1 MRRPPID
8 VRPRPPQRAPR
19 NRVGLIISAAVL
31 FFLLTS
37 LRGIA
42 SFFTD
47 FLWFGEL
54 GLVSVWKGVLGAKI
68 GLSLVFTG
76 AFFLLLW
83 LNLVI
88 ADRIAPRFRPAGP
101 EDETVARYQEVVG
114 PYAAKVRVAVAG
126 LFALIAGTGMGGQWR
141 NWILFRNSVP
151 FGTPDPLFGRDISFF
166 VFRLPF
172 MADAVNWLFVAL
184 VLTLVMTVVAH
195 YLNGG
200 IRLQA
205 PIQRTTPQVKAH
217 VSVLLGLLAL
227 TKAADYYLRQFELS
241 FSRRGFVEGAGFT
254 DVNAQLPAL
263 RLLTLIMAAAFLLF
277 IVNIWRRGWALP
289 VIAILVWGVVA
300 VAAGAAYP
308 AFVQTFRVKPA
319 ENAREREF
327 IDRNISATRAA
338 LGLGE
343 VGATP
348 FAAESELTA
357 QDLVANAP
365 TVRNVRLWD
374 PNTIEDTYRNLQ
386 EIRQYYQFS
395 DVDIDR
401 YVMEG
406 ETRQVVLSVRGLNP
420 ADIPGNSWVN
430 NHLQYTH
437 GYGAVLSS
445 ANAVDA
451 QGRPDFLVRDIPPQ
465 GSIGITEPR
474 VYFSED
480 LGGYAI
486 VRSKQREI
494 DFQTPDGRDQTSRYG
509 GKGGVPLSSFLR
521 RGAFFLRF
529 ADQNLLLSSQ
539 ITPESRVIFN
549 RDIGTRVRAAAPF
562 LAFDSDPYPVILGG
576 RISWVQDAYT
586 ATDRYPYAQSVDTA
600 GLRAGSDLAGGRFNY
615 VRNSVKV
622 TIDAYSGEMRF
633 YLFDEGGRDPLAQA
647 YAKAFPEMFSPGS
660 EMPEELRN
668 HLRYPEDLFRLQ
680 ANMFGRYHVTDP
692 DSFYRGN
699 DAWDIAQDPG
709 TGRVSEQLRA
719 TAPTP
724 PAGGPGGPG
733 GAPSGAPPLT
743 RARLERIEPTYLLLR
758 LPGDDDLSFTLLQP
772 FVPSSQSDQQINL
785 TAFLT
790 ARSDPGSYGKLQA
803 FVMPR
808 GEQVDG
814 PLVVNNA
821 IQSETTI
828 ATQLTQLDQRGSKA
842 IYGQVQLI
850 PIEDSILYVRP
861 LYVTSE
867 QTNIP
872 EVKRVIVVFG
882 GRAVMRPTLKE
893 ALTEL
898 FGDAPA
904 TLEAG
909 GEDVVPPPP
918 SGGVLPTDVASLLER
933 AEAAYEDAEEALR
946 AGDLATYQRRNRE
959 AADLIGQA
967 RDALATRGQGGGGT
981 TTTTAAPS
989 SA

>member
-1 MRRPPID
+1 MRRPPVD
-8 VRPRPPQRAPR
+8 VRSRPARPAPR
-19 NRVGLIISAAVL
+19 SRVGLIISAAVL

-42 SFFTD
+42 GFFTD
-47 FLWFGEL
+47 FLWFDEV
-54 GLVSVWKGVLGAKI
+54 GLVSVWRGVLGAKI
-68 GLSLVFTG
+68 GLSLVFTV

-88 ADRIAPRFRPAGP
+88 ADRIAPRFLPSGP

-114 PYAAKVRVAVAG
+114 PYVDKVRLGVAA
-126 LFALIAGTGMGGQWR
+126 LFALIGGAGMGGQWR
-141 NWILFRNSVP
+141 NWILFRNAVP
-151 FGTPDPLFGRDISFF
+151 FGTVDPLFGRDISFF

-172 MADAVNWLFVAL
+172 LGDAVNWLFVTL
-184 VLTLVMTVVAH
+184 VLTLVLTVVAH

-289 VIAILVWGVVA
+289 VIAVLVWGVVSL
-300 VAAGAAYP
+300 AAGTAYP

-327 IDRNISATRAA
+327 IDRNIQATRAA
-338 LGLGE
+338 LGLGD
-343 VGATP
+343 VVATP
-348 FAAESELTA
+348 FPADNELSA
-357 QDLVANAP
+357 GDLVANSA

-374 PNTIEDTYRNLQ
+374 PNTIEDTYRKLQ

-401 YVMEG
+401 YEVGG

-445 ANAVDA
+445 ANAVDD
-451 QGRPDFLVRDIPPQ
+451 QGRPDFLVRDVPPQ
-465 GSIGITEPR
+465 GLVDIREPR
-474 VYFSED
+474 VYFSEN

-486 VRSKQREI
+486 VKTRQPEI
-494 DFQTPDGRDQTSRYG
+494 DFQTPEGDDQTSRYAG
-509 GKGGVPLSSFLR
+509 DGGVALSSWLR
-521 RGAFFLRF
+521 RSAFFLRF
-529 ADQNLLLSSQ
+529 ADQNILLSSQ
-539 ITPESRVIFN
+539 ITAESRVIFN
-549 RDIGTRVRAAAPF
+549 RDIRQRVRVAAPF
-562 LAFDSDPYPVILGG
+562 LAYDSDPYPVVLDG
-576 RISWVQDAYT
+576 RLVWVQDAYT
-586 ATDRYPYAQSVDTA
+586 ATDRYPYAQTVENGALGSE
-600 GLRAGSDLAGGRFNY
+600 SDLADGRFNY

-622 TIDAYSGEMRF
+622 TVDAYSGEMRF
-633 YLFDEGGRDPLAQA
+633 YLFDEAAPDPLVRA
-647 YAKAFPEMFSPGS
+647 YANAFPALFSPAS
-660 EMPEELRN
+660 EMPKELRD
-668 HLRYPEDLFRLQ
+668 HLRYPEDLFRVQ
-680 ANMFGRYHVTDP
+680 ANMFGRYHVTDA

-709 TGRVSEQLRA
+709 TGRASEQLRA

-724 PAGGPGGPG
+724 PAGQEAGSARAAALGG
-733 GAPSGAPPLT
+733 
-743 RARLERIEPTYLLLR
+743 ARLERIEPTYLLLR
-758 LPGDDDLSFTLLQP
+758 LPGDEALSFTILQP
-772 FVPSSQSDQQINL
+772 FVPASQSDQQINL

-808 GEQVDG
+808 GEQIDG

-821 IQSETTI
+821 IQSEPAI
-828 ATQLTQLDQRGSKA
+828 ATELTQLDQRGSKA
-842 IYGQVQLI
+842 IYGQVQMI
-850 PIEDSILYVRP
+850 PLEDSILYVRP

-867 QTNIP
+867 QTNLP

-882 GRAVMRPTLKE
+882 GKAVMRTTLKE
-893 ALTEL
+893 SLTAL
-898 FGDAPA
+898 FGDAPE

-909 GEDVVPPPP
+909 AGDGGQAPPADDA
-918 SGGVLPTDVASLLER
+918 LPTADIAVLLER
-933 AEAAYEDAEEALR
+933 AEAAYREAEAALR
-946 AGDLATYQRRNRE
+946 DGDLATYQRKNKE
-959 AADLIGQA
+959 AGQLISEA
-967 RDALATRGQGGGGT
+967 RRLAGAGAT
-981 TTTTAAPS
+981 TTTTVAN

>member
-8 VRPRPPQRAPR
+8 VRSRPPQRTPR
-19 NRVGLIISAAVL
+19 SRVGLIVSAAVL

-42 SFFTD
+42 GFFTD
-47 FLWFGEL
+47 FLWFDEL

-76 AFFLLLW
+76 TFFLLLW

-114 PYAAKVRVAVAG
+114 PYAGKVRVAVAA

-151 FGTPDPLFGRDISFF
+151 FGTRDPLFDRDISFF

-227 TKAADYYLRQFELS
+227 TKAADYYLRQFELT
-241 FSRRGFVEGAGFT
+241 FSRRGFVEGAGYT

-300 VAAGAAYP
+300 LAAGTLYP
-308 AFVQTFRVKPA
+308 AFVQSFRVKPA

-327 IDRNISATRAA
+327 IDRNINATRAA
-338 LGLGE
+338 LNLGD
-343 VGATP
+343 VRSTP
-348 FAAESELTA
+348 FPADPDLTA
-357 QDLVANAP
+357 EDLAGNAP
-365 TVRNVRLWD
+365 SVRNVRLWD
-374 PNTIEDTYRNLQ
+374 PSIIENTYRNLQ

-401 YVMEG
+401 YVLDD

-430 NHLQYTH
+430 SHLQYTH

-465 GSIGITEPR
+465 GEIDITEPR

-486 VRSKQREI
+486 VRTKQREI
-494 DFQTPDGRDQTSRYG
+494 DFQTAEGQDQTSRYG

-539 ITPESRVIFN
+539 ITQESRVIFN
-549 RDIGTRVRAAAPF
+549 RDIRERVRLAAPF
-562 LAFDSDPYPVILGG
+562 LSYDSDPYPVILAG
-576 RISWVQDAYT
+576 RIVWVQDAYT
-586 ATDRYPYAQSVDTA
+586 TTDRYPYAQSAETA
-600 GLRAGSDLAGGRFNY
+600 GLRAGGDLGGGHFNY

-633 YLFDEGGRDPLAQA
+633 YLFDEGAPDPLVRA
-647 YAKAFPEMFSPGS
+647 YARAFPEMFSPAS
-660 EMPEELRN
+660 EMPEDLRS
-668 HLRYPEDLFRLQ
+668 HLRYPEDLFRVQ

-719 TAPTP
+719 TTPTAPGGG
-724 PAGGPGGPG
+724 AGGAAT
-733 GAPSGAPPLT
+733 GATPLA
-743 RARLERIEPTYLLLR
+743 RSRLERIEPTYLLLR
-758 LPGDDDLSFTLLQP
+758 LPGDEGLSFTLLQP

-790 ARSDPGSYGKLQA
+790 ARSDAGSYGTLEA
-803 FVMPR
+803 FVVPR

-821 IQSETTI
+821 IQSKPEI
-828 ATQLTQLDQRGSKA
+828 AQQLTQLDQRGSKA

-872 EVKRVIVVFG
+872 ELQRVIVVFG
-882 GRAVMRPTLKE
+882 GNAVMRPTLQE
-893 ALTEL
+893 SLTEL
-898 FGDAPA
+898 FGGAPRTLEVGGGDGPPAPA
-904 TLEAG
+904 GAG
-909 GEDVVPPPP
+909 AVT
-918 SGGVLPTDVASLLER
+918 TDI
-933 AEAAYEDAEEALR
+933 AA
-946 AGDLATYQRRNRE
+946 
-959 AADLIGQA
+959 
-967 RDALATRGQGGGGT
+967 
-981 TTTTAAPS
+981 
-989 SA
+989 

>member
-1 MRRPPID
+1 M
-8 VRPRPPQRAPR
+8 VA
-19 NRVGLIISAAVL
+19 AAVL

-37 LRGIA
+37 LRGVA
-42 SFFTD
+42 GFFTD
-47 FLWFGEL
+47 FLWFEEL
-54 GLVSVWKGVLGAKI
+54 GLVSVWQGVLGAKI
-68 GLSLVFTG
+68 GLSLVFTA

-114 PYAAKVRVAVAG
+114 PYAGKVRVGVAA
-126 LFALIAGTGMGGQWR
+126 LFALIAGTGMAVQWR
-141 NWILFRNSVP
+141 NWILFRNAVP
-151 FGTPDPLFGRDISFF
+151 FGRTDPLFGRDISFF

-172 MADAVNWLFVAL
+172 LADAVNWLFVAL

-227 TKAADYYLRQFELS
+227 AKAADYYLRQFELS
-241 FSRRGFVEGAGFT
+241 YSRRGFVEGAGFT

-289 VIAILVWGVVA
+289 VIAVLVWGVVA
-300 VAAGAAYP
+300 LAAGAMYP

-319 ENAREREF
+319 ENAREREY
-327 IDRNISATRAA
+327 IDRNIKATRAA
-338 LGLGE
+338 LNLGD
-343 VGATP
+343 VGATQFP
-348 FAAESELTA
+348 ADEQLTA
-357 QDLVANAP
+357 ADLAANAA
-365 TVRNVRLWD
+365 TIRNVRLWD

-401 YVMEG
+401 YDIDG

-420 ADIPGNSWVN
+420 AEIPGNSWVN

-451 QGRPDFLVRDIPPQ
+451 QGRPDFVVRDIPPQ
-465 GSIGITEPR
+465 GSIDITEPR

-486 VRSKQREI
+486 ARTRQPEI
-494 DFQTPDGRDQTSRYG
+494 DYQSPEGKDETSRYE

-521 RGAFFLRF
+521 RAAFFLRF
-529 ADQNLLLSSQ
+529 ADQNILVSSQ
-539 ITPESRVIFN
+539 ITSESKVIFN
-549 RDIGTRVRAAAPF
+549 RDIRARVRLAAPF
-562 LAFDSDPYPVILGG
+562 LAYDSDPYPVILGG
-576 RISWVQDAYT
+576 RILWVQDAYT
-586 ATDRYPYAQSVDTA
+586 VTDRYPYAQSVDTQ
-600 GLRAGSDLAGGRFNY
+600 GLRPGGDLAGANFNY

-633 YLFDEGGRDPLAQA
+633 YLFDQDSPDPLVRA
-647 YAKAFPEMFSPGS
+647 YAKAFPTMFSPSS
-660 EMPEELRN
+660 EMPEELRS
-668 HLRYPEDLFRLQ
+668 HLRYPEDLFRVQ
-680 ANMFGRYHVTDP
+680 ANMFGRYHVTDA

-709 TGRVSEQLRA
+709 TGRASEQLRA
-719 TAPTP
+719 TTPT
-724 PAGGPGGPG
+724 APGGPG
-733 GAPSGAPPLT
+733 GAAVVPIG
-743 RARLERIEPTYLLLR
+743 RGRLERIEPTYLLLR
-758 LPGDDDLSFTLLQP
+758 LPGEEELSFTILQP
-772 FVPSSQSDQQINL
+772 FVPSSQNDQQINL

-790 ARSDPGSYGKLQA
+790 ARSDPGSYGKLNA
-803 FVMPR
+803 FVMQR

-821 IQSETTI
+821 IQSEPVI
-828 ATQLTQLDQRGSKA
+828 AQQLTQLDQRGSKA

-850 PIEDSILYVRP
+850 PIGDSILYVRP

-867 QTNIP
+867 QTNLP

-882 GRAVMRPTLKE
+882 GKAVMRPTLKE
-893 ALTEL
+893 SLTAL
-898 FGDAPA
+898 FGDAPP
-904 TLEAG
+904 TLEEGPTDGDPA
-909 GEDVVPPPP
+909 PPP
-918 SGGVLPTDVASLLER
+918 GGGPNPDVAALLER
-933 AEAAYEDAEEALR
+933 AEAAYRDAEAALR
-946 AGDLATYQRRNRE
+946 DGDLATYQRKNRE
-959 AADLIGQA
+959 AGDLIAEA
-967 RDALATRGQGGGGT
+967 RRSFDAGGEGAGGT
-981 TTTTAAPS
+981 TTTTTAPS